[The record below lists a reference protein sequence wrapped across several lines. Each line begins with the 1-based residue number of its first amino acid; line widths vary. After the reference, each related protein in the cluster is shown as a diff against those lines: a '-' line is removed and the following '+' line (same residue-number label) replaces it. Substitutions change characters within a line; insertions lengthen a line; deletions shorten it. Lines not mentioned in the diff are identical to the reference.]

1 MSKSI
6 IETPLLYFYLSTKK
20 GEKKNNGEMYEKKEK
35 VLLNSTSFLDFLKQE
50 DEVLLIH
57 VQEFWWKNLKNI
69 N

>member
-35 VLLNSTSFLDFLKQE
+35 VLLNSQKVLARRSGFDLRNRTKAKTS
-50 DEVLLIH
+50 LI
-57 VQEFWWKNLKNI
+57 
-69 N
+69 

>member
-35 VLLNSTSFLDFLKQE
+35 VLLNSQK
-50 DEVLLIH
+50 VLARWSGFNFRNRTKEQKHL
-57 VQEFWWKNLKNI
+57 
-69 N
+69 

>member
-35 VLLNSTSFLDFLKQE
+35 VLLNSQK
-50 DEVLLIH
+50 VLAR
-57 VQEFWWKNLKNI
+57 
-69 N
+69 